1 MHHRVRVTRL
11 NFQDDLFAHALQAFA
26 PVQRGR
32 VTGLSFAQTVN
43 RGCSN
48 QTHSSRRRA
57 TVEDGGWLALGD
69 DVAVELTSED
79 PEWPIEG
86 ALADAT
92 PPGWRAGAPGPQT
105 IILEWSAPVA
115 IRRILL
121 VFEELVQA
129 RTQEFVLRAATGDG
143 EREIVRQQFTFSPPG
158 TTLEREEYTHRA
170 ARGKALEV
178 DDRAGHQQ
186 PPRRGNTEGM
196 ARGLSIRSSGGTLT
210 V

>member
-1 MHHRVRVTRL
+1 MIKRIR
-11 NFQDDLFAHALQAFA
+11 
-26 PVQRGR
+26 P
-32 VTGLSFAQTVN
+32 
-43 RGCSN
+43 
-48 QTHSSRRRA
+48 A
-57 TVEDGGWLALGD
+57 TPPPVEDGGWLALGD

-121 VFEELVQA
+121 VFEELIQA

-143 EREIVRQQFTFSPPG
+143 EWEIVRQQFTFSPPG
-158 TTLEREEYTHRA
+158 TTLEREEYTTEL
-170 ARGKALEV
+170 RGVKRLKLMIVPAI
-178 DDRAGHQQ
+178 DDHHAV
-186 PPRRGNTEGM
+186 
-196 ARGLSIRSSGGTLT
+196 ATLKEWR
-210 V
+210 VG